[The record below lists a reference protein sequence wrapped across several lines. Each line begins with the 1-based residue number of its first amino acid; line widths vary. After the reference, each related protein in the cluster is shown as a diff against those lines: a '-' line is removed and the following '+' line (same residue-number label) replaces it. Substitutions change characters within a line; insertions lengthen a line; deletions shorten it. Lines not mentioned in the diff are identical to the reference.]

1 MNETIPN
8 PQEMADPVQRASAEK
23 ALHYIGLEA
32 GTNLKDIKV
41 DQVFI
46 GSCTNSRIEDLR
58 AAAAV
63 MKGRKKRIT

>member
-1 MNETIPN
+1 MKPYQIRKKWKILYN
-8 PQEMADPVQRASAEK
+8 VLRRKK

-32 GTNLKDIKV
+32 GTNLKEVKV

-58 AAAAV
+58 AAAQ
-63 MKGRKKRIT
+63 